1 MVFSKLGNFTLS
13 TDDIVANNS
22 ETLQSKSSSIP
33 VTVVEE
39 IRLIVKR
46 QELEIEEMRKRLEN
60 VVRYIDMLVKAFMI
74 FFSSHY
80 RIIDRLFISHSNLTG
95 N

>member
-60 VVRYIDMLVKAFMI
+60 VVRYIDMIVYAFTI
-74 FFSSHY
+74 FSQFFAVNIERLIDCLFS
-80 RIIDRLFISHSNLTG
+80 I
-95 N
+95 